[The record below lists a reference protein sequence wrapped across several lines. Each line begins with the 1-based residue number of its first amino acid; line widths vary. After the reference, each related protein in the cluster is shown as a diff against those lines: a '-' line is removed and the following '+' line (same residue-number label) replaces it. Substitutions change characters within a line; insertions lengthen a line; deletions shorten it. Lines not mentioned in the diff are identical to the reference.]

1 MGVSS
6 DSQTL
11 SWDLGLIKG
20 LTTREEA
27 VKFINENIFI
37 LRLTCYE

>member
-6 DSQTL
+6 DSHNL
-11 SWDLGLIKG
+11 IRDLGLTKG
-20 LTTREEA
+20 LTTKEEA